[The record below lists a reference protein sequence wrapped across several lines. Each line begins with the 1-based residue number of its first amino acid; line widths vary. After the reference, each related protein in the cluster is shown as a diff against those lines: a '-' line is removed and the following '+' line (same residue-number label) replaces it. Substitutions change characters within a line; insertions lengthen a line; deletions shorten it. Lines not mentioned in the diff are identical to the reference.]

1 MAAIEEL
8 HLANVL
14 HADIW
19 KKAGWILIN
28 TFLLSLTFSSLIP
41 KPYLACFVVIVVAS
55 KLEYIVLYYVQ
66 ENKM

>member
-19 KKAGWILIN
+19 KKNKAGWILIN
-28 TFLLSLTFSSLIP
+28 TFLLFLTSSSLIP
-41 KPYLACFVVIVVAS
+41 KPYLASFVVVVVAVS
-55 KLEYIVLYYVQ
+55 SST
-66 ENKM
+66 